1 MTPKRNYTL
10 GRRAETA
17 AETRQRIIEA
27 THALHVER
35 GISATSLRD
44 IAEQAGVSV
53 GTAYHHFPT
62 YLDAIRACGEYTVRI
77 SALPDDSIFDGVE
90 APDDRVRI
98 LVRELCGW
106 YARNSWF
113 ERIRAERSLYPPVEE
128 GMTHFEHSIEQL
140 ARTAARCTA
149 DEARTIAA
157 LTDVAVHS
165 SLRRAGMPAERIPG
179 RIADIVLTWFLS
191 PSRRRTVRP
200 APKTQQA
207 RRQS

>member
-1 MTPKRNYTL
+1 MTLKRTYTL

-17 AETRQRIIEA
+17 AETRQRLIEA

-35 GISATSLRD
+35 GVSATSLRD
-44 IAEQAGVSV
+44 IAEHAGVSV

-77 SALPDDSIFDGVE
+77 SALPDSAIFEGVE
-90 APDDRVRI
+90 EVEDRVRV

-113 ERIRAERSLYPPVEE
+113 ERIRGERSLYPPVEE
-128 GMTHFEHSIEQL
+128 GMAHFERAIEQL
-140 ARTAARCTA
+140 ARTATQCTP

-157 LTDVAVHS
+157 IVDAAVYS
-165 SLRRAGMPAERIPG
+165 SLLRAGTPAERIPG
-179 RIADIVLTWFLS
+179 RMAEIVLTWFLS
-191 PSRRRTVRP
+191 PARRRTVRP
-200 APKTQQA
+200 APKPKQS